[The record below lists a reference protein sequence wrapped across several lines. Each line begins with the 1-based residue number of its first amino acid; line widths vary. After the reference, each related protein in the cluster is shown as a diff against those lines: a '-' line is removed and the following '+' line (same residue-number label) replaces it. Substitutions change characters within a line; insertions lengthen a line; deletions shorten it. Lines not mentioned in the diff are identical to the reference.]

1 MTLRSGEIYFAE
13 QKEGILIPESISL
26 FGLSVSFYGLFLVI
40 ASLVALWVIV
50 REVRRKKLN
59 TEWYLTLL
67 TVSIVA
73 ALVGARLYYVIF
85 QWNLFM
91 QEPLSLLNFRS
102 GGLSYFGALFSVWGV
117 LKWICRKKKE
127 NFNQSADCLCI
138 GAAAAAPFVWLGCLF
153 VREPLGRFYEGW
165 CAVRIGTEYLPES
178 LSSTYSETLASNMQR
193 MNGVMYVSTHPVA
206 LYGMVLSIVIFVLLV
221 LYKQK
226 AKTDGLVFVVYLSAY
241 SVMMVV
247 LEFFRADRCYIWG
260 TKIPV
265 NYIVAGVL
273 ILIVGIGAVRQVYL
287 KRKHKSNLRFIWKR

>member
-1 MTLRSGEIYFAE
+1 MTLRSGEIYFSE

-40 ASLVALWVIV
+40 ASLVVLWVIV
-50 REVRRKKLN
+50 REVRRKNLN

-67 TVSIVA
+67 TVSIVV

-102 GGLSYFGALFSVWGV
+102 GGLSYFGALFGVWGV

-127 NFNQSADCLCI
+127 NFNQCADCLSV

-165 CAVRIGTEYLPES
+165 CAVRIGTEYLPEH
-178 LSSTYSETLASNMQR
+178 LSQSYSETLASNMR
-193 MNGVMYVSTHPVA
+193 SMNGTMYVSTHPVA
-206 LYGMVLSIVIFVLLV
+206 LYGILLSVAVFVLLV
-221 LYKQK
+221 LYKQN
-226 AKTDGLVFVVYLSAY
+226 AKDDGAVFVVYLLAN
-241 SVMMVV
+241 SVMMIV
-247 LEFFRADRCYIWG
+247 LEFFRADRCFLFG

-265 NYIVAGVL
+265 NYIVAGVI
-273 ILIVGIGAVRQVYL
+273 ILTVGAGVIRQVYL
-287 KRKHKSNLRFIWKR
+287 KRKQKSNLRFVWKR